1 MNEGMSAHV
10 VNVLPSVR
18 VPATGVGA
26 SLPQRRVGCIWRSC
40 AAHADK
46 GRNSLTIDGELR
58 ADVDPNLMT
67 RKTPETTALPSRHF
81 LPAGHDVI
89 LPDTPS
95 GITGDT
101 TGGWMAVAIGG
112 IGERA
117 VRVVQPW
124 PI

>member
-1 MNEGMSAHV
+1 MNEGMSARV
-10 VNVLPSVR
+10 VNVPPSVR

-40 AAHADK
+40 AAHEVK

-67 RKTPETTALPSRHF
+67 RKTPETTAFPSRHF

-89 LPDTPS
+89 LTSTRP
-95 GITGDT
+95 GITGITT
-101 TGGWMAVAIGG
+101 TGGMAVAIGG

-117 VRVVQPW
+117 VRVVQPR

>member
-10 VNVLPSVR
+10 VNVLPTVCA
-18 VPATGVGA
+18 PATGAGA
-26 SLPQRRVGCIWRSC
+26 SFPQRRVGCIWRSR

-46 GRNSLTIDGELR
+46 GRNSMNIDGVLR
-58 ADVDPNLMT
+58 EDGDADLMT
-67 RKTPETTALPSRHF
+67 WKTPETTALPSRHI

-89 LPDTPS
+89 LTSTRS
-95 GITGDT
+95 GITGNT
-101 TGGWMAVAIGG
+101 TGGIAVAIEG

-117 VRVVQPW
+117 VRIVQPR